1 MWYRNEERKISPS
14 DALRALVYGMDAII
28 PDVKRVYTKRKIA
41 QARNLLLQVQDLL
54 SEGIADG
61 TEARK

>member
-1 MWYRNEERKISPS
+1 MWYKNQDSKLHPT
-14 DALRALVYGMDAII
+14 DALRALVYGMDAVI
-28 PDVKRVYTKRKIA
+28 PDVNRVYTKRKIA

-54 SEGIADG
+54 SEGIANG

>member
-1 MWYRNEERKISPS
+1 MWYREQDRKLHPT
-14 DALRALVYGMDAII
+14 DALRALVYGCDAMI
-28 PDVKRVYTKRKIA
+28 PDVNRVYTKRKIA